1 MGPYWF
7 VFDAVCVSTN
17 GFKMVNIKCVFLN
30 SGSEL
35 PTHFS
40 LGFMGQ
46 SHLDVLADECATH
59 KEFGQNVGERRTRY
73 KDVMHSLRNVVIR
86 RACVG

>member
-1 MGPYWF
+1 MIRLK
-7 VFDAVCVSTN
+7 A
-17 GFKMVNIKCVFLN
+17 MANIVKNL
-30 SGSEL
+30 
-35 PTHFS
+35 
-40 LGFMGQ
+40 MGQ

-86 RACVG
+86 RRMARLSIFFLAARRLPTYADA